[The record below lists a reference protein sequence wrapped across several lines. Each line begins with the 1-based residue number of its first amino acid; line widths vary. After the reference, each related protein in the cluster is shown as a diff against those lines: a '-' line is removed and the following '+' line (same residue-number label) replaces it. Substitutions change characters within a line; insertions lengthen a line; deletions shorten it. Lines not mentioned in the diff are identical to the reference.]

1 MDDYKRKNLLKERS
15 KLTKYFYRNGQR
27 EIDLDKLFEKSAE
40 CTTEI
45 HETKKQYIL
54 KMTSKLEDAFTALKT
69 YWNIVNHLLFNKKIH
84 VILPFLVYQNFVS
97 QFNKKA
103 DLFNNFFASICTPIK
118 NASSLPYFSYRTNS
132 RINSFHATEKDI
144 LLIIKS
150 LDLARTHGCDIL
162 SVRMIEIC
170 NESIT
175 IPLKIIFKES
185 LKMVYLQKYGK
196 YQM

>member
-1 MDDYKRKNLLKERS
+1 MTNKTKNLLKERS

-27 EIDLDKLFEKSAE
+27 EIDLDKVFEKSAE

-54 KMTSKLEDAFTALKT
+54 KMTNKLEDAFTALKT

-103 DLFNNFFASICTPIK
+103 DLFNNFFASTCTPIK

-150 LDLARTHGCDIL
+150 LDLARTHGCDNL